1 MRANDDEHVATF
13 VDSVFSSGFIP
24 LMTLPTRYSLQYGT
38 SSLIDNIF
46 MKSVEDLNPTSH
58 VFTHKISDH
67 FGCLTNFDFFVKKS
81 SSSKIFVNVTPK
93 SEANFELFSR
103 LLAEENICRKID
115 TSPNANPSDNYE
127 IIESCIKKAHLTA
140 FPTKQVRFNKYKH
153 KRNPWITNGLLKS
166 VHERDKMYK
175 KLRKMSPNS
184 ESRKSFKSEFQKFD
198 RILKKTIRV
207 AKQNYYFQLFESSK
221 SNIKKTWQHINNI
234 LNRGN
239 IKSSFPECFDIDG
252 CLVSDPARIAE
263 SFNNFFVNVG
273 PGLASKMPD
282 VSDRVKFEDFLE
294 PVNCNF
300 NFSKINTEGVIKAID
315 SLKPK
320 ASYGYDSISTE
331 LLKYMKYEI
340 AEPLSII
347 INQSFETGI
356 FPSNLKIAKVIP
368 VYKKDDNR
376 KIDNYR
382 PISLLPA
389 ISKVFEKII
398 HSQLLEYFLS
408 NKLLYDH
415 QYGFRPGHST
425 EHAILE
431 FIDKILTDMSNDKI
445 PLSVFIDLSKAFDTL
460 DHTIL
465 LHKLQTYGINDVE
478 LSLFRSYLTDR
489 KQYVYYSGICSNHAA
504 ITTGVPQGSILG
516 PLLFLIYIN
525 DMSRASTFFHILS
538 YADDTTLT
546 CIIDGSDLHNFS
558 TKLNN
563 ELCKI
568 DDWLTV
574 NKLSL
579 NVGKT
584 KYMIFAKPQK
594 VVPDVF
600 PMIRTSALE
609 MVNEFNFLGV
619 LIDSALTWKPHLNK
633 IASKIAKCVGILSR
647 FKNMFPNYVLV
658 NIYNALIGPYL
669 NYAVLAWGFAN
680 TSRILK
686 LQKKGIRFICKAPYR
701 AHALPL
707 FKSLKLLT
715 IDDLFLSAI
724 LKFYF
729 KLVNDLQPSYFVDL
743 KPRPATHTINT
754 RFKNLLTNSS
764 ASKVYCDQCVRF
776 AIPKLVNFSMKGS
789 TGIDESIYLTNFRH
803 DKLFTKSRELIAA
816 IISKVHSH
824 SLNGYCLYVKTRFL
838 EEYV

>member
-1 MRANDDEHVATF
+1 
-13 VDSVFSSGFIP
+13 
-24 LMTLPTRYSLQYGT
+24 
-38 SSLIDNIF
+38 
-46 MKSVEDLNPTSH
+46 
-58 VFTHKISDH
+58 
-67 FGCLTNFDFFVKKS
+67 
-81 SSSKIFVNVTPK
+81 
-93 SEANFELFSR
+93 
-103 LLAEENICRKID
+103 
-115 TSPNANPSDNYE
+115 
-127 IIESCIKKAHLTA
+127 
-140 FPTKQVRFNKYKH
+140 
-153 KRNPWITNGLLKS
+153 
-166 VHERDKMYK
+166 
-175 KLRKMSPNS
+175 
-184 ESRKSFKSEFQKFD
+184 
-198 RILKKTIRV
+198 
-207 AKQNYYFQLFESSK
+207 
-221 SNIKKTWQHINNI
+221 
-234 LNRGN
+234 
-239 IKSSFPECFDIDG
+239 
-252 CLVSDPARIAE
+252 
-263 SFNNFFVNVG
+263 
-273 PGLASKMPD
+273 
-282 VSDRVKFEDFLE
+282 
-294 PVNCNF
+294 
-300 NFSKINTEGVIKAID
+300 
-315 SLKPK
+315 
-320 ASYGYDSISTE
+320 
-331 LLKYMKYEI
+331 
-340 AEPLSII
+340 
-347 INQSFETGI
+347 
-356 FPSNLKIAKVIP
+356 
-368 VYKKDDNR
+368 
-376 KIDNYR
+376 
-382 PISLLPA
+382 
-389 ISKVFEKII
+389 
-398 HSQLLEYFLS
+398 
-408 NKLLYDH
+408 
-415 QYGFRPGHST
+415 
-425 EHAILE
+425 
-431 FIDKILTDMSNDKI
+431 
-445 PLSVFIDLSKAFDTL
+445 
-460 DHTIL
+460 
-465 LHKLQTYGINDVE
+465 
-478 LSLFRSYLTDR
+478 
-489 KQYVYYSGICSNHAA
+489 
-504 ITTGVPQGSILG
+504 
-516 PLLFLIYIN
+516 
-525 DMSRASTFFHILS
+525 MSRASTFFHILS